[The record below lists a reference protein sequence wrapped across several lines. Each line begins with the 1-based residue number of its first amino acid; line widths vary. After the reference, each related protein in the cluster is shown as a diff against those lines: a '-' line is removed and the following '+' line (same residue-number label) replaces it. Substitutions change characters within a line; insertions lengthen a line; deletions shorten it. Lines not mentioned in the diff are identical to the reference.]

1 MANGYKV
8 RIDSI
13 GTDGTNYFVTININ
27 DGVHQLPSITP
38 VFPVSGA
45 TATEIDTYIQTIA
58 DNGSSLSA
66 DIAALCGKTYTGA

>member
-8 RIDSI
+8 RLDSI
-13 GTDGTNYFVTININ
+13 TTDGTNYFLSLTIN
-27 DGVHQLPSITP
+27 DGVHAFPPVTP

-45 TATEIDTYIQTIA
+45 TAAEIDTYIQTIA
-58 DNGSSLSA
+58 DNGPSLAA